1 MEKIRELEIR
11 LEKLKHRVE
20 DIEEEVRR
28 IRLSVESS
36 DQPSPKQY
44 LGTVALMLVYAFGA
58 AIGSTISWSLNR
70 SVAWSIVH
78 GLESWLYVAYSVF
91 GSGDS

>member
-20 DIEEEVRR
+20 DIEDEVRR

-44 LGTVALMLVYAFGA
+44 FRTVALMLVYAFGA
-58 AIGSTISWSLNR
+58 AVGGAISWSLNG
-70 SVAWSIVH
+70 SIAWSILH
-78 GLESWLYVAYSVF
+78 GLGSWLYVAYSVF
-91 GSGDS
+91 GSGDG

>member
-1 MEKIRELEIR
+1 MERIRELEIR

-36 DQPSPKQY
+36 VPQSPKQY
-44 LGTVALMLVYAFGA
+44 LGITALMIVYAFGA
-58 AIGSTISWSLNR
+58 AVGSAISWSLNR
-70 SVAWSIVH
+70 SVAWSILH
-78 GLESWLYVAYSVF
+78 GLESWFYVAYSVL